1 MTLQA
6 ITEKLAQLV
15 TEHPDNAIQASYA
28 LNPTLVG
35 MPFYDAP
42 LLGCAA
48 ADDPLFLQFQT
59 DPVIIGPMFR
69 LPEQWLPGAKSVI
82 SFFLPFTEEIRNS
95 NLDNLREPSEAWLHG
110 RAEGQDFLMEVC
122 EQLAHWLREEGY
134 EAVIP
139 AGHPDFRT
147 NRDPD
152 RLTLGQP
159 MFTSSWSERHVA
171 FAAGLGTF
179 SLTKHLITEK
189 GVCGRFGSVI
199 TTAPFTP
206 TIRQYTEPYEYCTFC
221 GACTRRCP
229 VNAIHVD
236 TGKDM
241 VTCASF
247 MDINKA
253 TYAPRHGCGKCQ
265 LDLPCTTRIPKNL
278 RGLSL

>member
-48 ADDPLFLQFQT
+48 AEDPLFLQFQT

-95 NLDNLREPSEAWLHG
+95 NLDNLREPSESWLHG

-199 TTAPFTP
+199 TTAQFTP

-265 LDLPCTTRIPKNL
+265 LDLPCTTRIPKNF

>member
-1 MTLQA
+1 MTLQT
-6 ITEKLAQLV
+6 ITEKLATFV

-35 MPFYDAP
+35 MPFYEAP

-69 LPEQWLPGAKSVI
+69 LPEQWLSGAKSVI
-82 SFFLPFTEEIRNS
+82 SFFLPFTKEIRDS
-95 NLDNLREPSEAWLHG
+95 NQDNLGEPSEAWLHG

-139 AGHPDFRT
+139 AGHPDFCT
-147 NRDPD
+147 NRDPN
-152 RLTLGQP
+152 RLALGQP

-199 TTAPFTP
+199 TTAPLTP
-206 TIRQYTEPYEYCTFC
+206 TVRPYTDPYEYCSFR

-229 VNAIHVD
+229 VNAIHAE

-265 LDLPCTTRIPKNL
+265 LDLPCTTRIPGKA
-278 RGLSL
+278 

>member
-1 MTLQA
+1 MTLQM
-6 ITEKLAQLV
+6 ITEKLAQFV

-28 LNPTLVG
+28 LDPNLVG
-35 MPFYDAP
+35 TTYYEAP
-42 LLGCAA
+42 LLGCADA
-48 ADDPLFLQFQT
+48 EDPLFLQFQT
-59 DPVIIGPMFR
+59 DPIILGPMFR

-82 SFFLPFTEEIRNS
+82 SFFLPFTKEIRDS
-95 NLDNLREPSEAWLHG
+95 NRDNLEAPSEAWLHG

-122 EQLAHWLREEGY
+122 EHLARWLREEGY

-139 AGHPDFRT
+139 AGHPDFHT
-147 NRDPD
+147 NRDPN
-152 RLTLGQP
+152 RLALGQP

-199 TTAPFTP
+199 TTAPLTP
-206 TIRQYTEPYEYCTFC
+206 TPRSYTEPYEYCTFC

-241 VTCASF
+241 VTCAAF

-265 LDLPCTTRIPKNL
+265 LELPCTTRRP
-278 RGLSL
+278 